1 MSLIIC
7 PECGHEVSS
16 SAIACTNCGH
26 PFVKPVVQRN
36 VVVSEL
42 PRERD
47 EFPKWIFIPLGI
59 LGVLLLF
66 ILLAYMRNSSDDA
79 GQNINVRVASQQP
92 ANSLE
97 TKARTDSPPNQIVV
111 PPSQTGQVVTVPP
124 SSAPASSA
132 PVAPP
137 SQTTVTSVAPP
148 TETVVPDKGT
158 VNLEAKVATKS
169 GGTQPVRAER
179 FYLLNKDLDSIL
191 SDADIEDETG
201 QGLSNAFGLSVVDPA
216 RYGDTNKKA
225 LAAIGKHTVYKTQ
238 TDASGKAQMKGVK
251 PDSYYLF
258 GITKTRTGFAIWS
271 SPVTIQ
277 AGDNSLVLPA
287 AQMTEISQ

>member
-1 MSLIIC
+1 MSLITC
-7 PECGHEVSS
+7 PECAHEVSS
-16 SAIACTNCGH
+16 AAAACANCGH

-36 VVVSEL
+36 VVVSEVTP
-42 PRERD
+42 PRD
-47 EFPKWIFIPLGI
+47 DFPKWIFIPLGL
-59 LGVLLLF
+59 LGIVLLF
-66 ILLAYMRNSSDDA
+66 VLLAYMRNSDDEDTR
-79 GQNINVRVASQQP
+79 NINVRIASQQP
-92 ANSLE
+92 VNGVNSS
-97 TKARTDSPPNQIVV
+97 ARTDSPPNQIVV
-111 PPSQTGQVVTVPP
+111 PPSQTGQVVVPP
-124 SSAPASSA
+124 SSSV

-137 SQTTVTSVAPP
+137 SQTTVTSVPP
-148 TETVVPDKGT
+148 ATETTLPPDKGT
-158 VNLEAKVATKS
+158 VNLEAKIATKS

-201 QGLSNAFGLSVVDPA
+201 QGLSNAFGLSVVYPD

-225 LAAIGKHTVYKTQ
+225 LAAIGRHTVYKTQ
-238 TDASGKAQMKGVK
+238 TDASGKAQIKGIK

-258 GITKTRTGFAIWS
+258 GITKTRTGYAIWS

-287 AQMTEISQ
+287 AQMTEISQE

>member
-16 SAIACTNCGH
+16 SAAACTNCGH

-36 VVVSEL
+36 VVVSEVVA
-42 PRERD
+42 PKD
-47 EFPKWIFIPLGI
+47 DFPKWIFIPLGL
-59 LGVLLLF
+59 LGIVLLF
-66 ILLAYMRNSSDDA
+66 ILLAYMRNSGDDDA
-79 GQNINVRVASQQP
+79 RNINVRIASQQS
-92 ANSLE
+92 ANSLD
-97 TKARTDSPPNQIVV
+97 TRVRTDVPPNQIVV
-111 PPSQTGQVVTVPP
+111 PPSETGQVVVPP
-124 SSAPASSA
+124 SSSV

-148 TETVVPDKGT
+148 TETTLPPDKGT
-158 VNLEAKVATKS
+158 VNLEAKVAAKNGS
-169 GGTQPVRAER
+169 TQPVRAER
-179 FYLLNKDLDSIL
+179 FYLLDKDLDSIL
-191 SDADIEDETG
+191 NDANIEDETG
-201 QGLSNAFGLSVVDPA
+201 QGLTNAFGLSVFYPDK
-216 RYGDTNKKA
+216 YGDTKNKA

-258 GITKTRTGFAIWS
+258 GIHKTGNGFAIWS

>member
-7 PECGHEVSS
+7 PECAHEVSS
-16 SAIACTNCGH
+16 SAAACTNCGH

-36 VVVSEL
+36 VVFSEVA
-42 PRERD
+42 PRKD
-47 EFPKWIFIPLGI
+47 DFPKWIFIPLGI

-66 ILLAYMRNSSDDA
+66 ILLAYMRNDDED
-79 GQNINVRVASQQP
+79 GRNINVRVGSQQP
-92 ANSLE
+92 ANSLD
-97 TKARTDSPPNQIVV
+97 TRVRTDTEPNQIVV
-111 PPSQTGQVVTVPP
+111 PPSQTGQVIVPP
-124 SSAPASSA
+124 SSLPD
-132 PVAPP
+132 APP

-158 VNLEAKVATKS
+158 VNLEAKVATRS
-169 GGTQPVRAER
+169 GSTQPVRAER
-179 FYLLNKDLDSIL
+179 FYLLDKDLDSIL
-191 SDADIEDETG
+191 SDANIDDETG
-201 QGLSNAFGLSVVDPA
+201 QGLSNAFGLSVVFPD
-216 RYGDTNKKA
+216 RYGDINKKA
-225 LAAIGKHTVYKTQ
+225 LAAISKHTVYKTQ
-238 TDASGKAQMKGVK
+238 TDASGKGQMKGVK
-251 PDSYYLF
+251 PDNYYLF

>member
-7 PECGHEVSS
+7 PECAHEVSS
-16 SAIACTNCGH
+16 SAAACTNCGH

-42 PRERD
+42 PREKD
-47 EFPKWIFIPLGI
+47 DFPKWIFIPLGL
-59 LGVLLLF
+59 LGIVLLF
-66 ILLAYMRNSSDDA
+66 VLLAYMRNDDEDA
-79 GQNINVRVASQQP
+79 RNINVRIASQP
-92 ANSLE
+92 TNSSSSRANTSIE
-97 TKARTDSPPNQIVV
+97 APPNQIVV
-111 PPSQTGQVVTVPP
+111 PPSQTGQVVVPP
-124 SSAPASSA
+124 SSSSV

-137 SQTTVTSVAPP
+137 SSITTVAPP
-148 TETVVPDKGT
+148 TETTLPPDKGT
-158 VNLEAKVATKS
+158 VNLEAKVATRT

-179 FYLLNKDLDSIL
+179 FYLLSKDLESIL
-191 SDADIEDETG
+191 SDANIDDETG
-201 QGLSNAFGLSVVDPA
+201 QGLSNAFGLSVVYPD
-216 RYGDTNKKA
+216 RYGDINKKA
-225 LAAIGKHTVYKTQ
+225 LAAIGKYTVYKTQ

-251 PDSYYLF
+251 PDNYYLF
-258 GITKTRTGFAIWS
+258 GITKTGRGFAIWS

>member
-16 SAIACTNCGH
+16 SAAACTNCGH

-36 VVVSEL
+36 VVVSEVAA
-42 PRERD
+42 PRD
-47 EFPKWIFIPLGI
+47 DFPKWIFIPLGI
-59 LGVLLLF
+59 VGVVLLF
-66 ILLAYMRNSSDDA
+66 ILLAYMRNNNDDA
-79 GQNINVRVASQQP
+79 QNINVRIASQP

-97 TKARTDSPPNQIVV
+97 TRVRTNSEPPNQIVV
-111 PPSQTGQVVTVPP
+111 PPAQTGQVVVPP
-124 SSAPASSA
+124 SSAPQT
-132 PVAPP
+132 VVPP

-148 TETVVPDKGT
+148 TETTLPPDKGT
-158 VNLEAKVATKS
+158 VNMEAKIATSS
-169 GGTQPVRAER
+169 GSTQPVKAER
-179 FYLLNKDLDSIL
+179 FYLLNKDLDTIL
-191 SDADIEDETG
+191 SDAGIEDETG
-201 QGLSNAFGLSVVDPA
+201 QGLSNAFGLSVVYPDK
-216 RYGDTNKKA
+216 YSDTNKKA

-238 TDASGKAQMKGVK
+238 TDASGKAQIKGVK

-258 GITKTRTGFAIWS
+258 GITKTRSGFAIWS

-287 AQMTEISQ
+287 AQMTEVSQE

>member
-7 PECGHEVSS
+7 PECAHEVSS
-16 SAIACTNCGH
+16 LATACTNCGH
-26 PFVKPVVQRN
+26 PFVKPVVQRS

-47 EFPKWIFIPLGI
+47 DFPKWIFIPLGI
-59 LGVLLLF
+59 LGVVLLF
-66 ILLAYMRNSSDDA
+66 ILLAYMRNSSNDA

-92 ANSLE
+92 TNALDS
-97 TKARTDSPPNQIVV
+97 KARASEAPPNQIVV
-111 PPSQTGQVVTVPP
+111 PPSQTGQVVVPP
-124 SSAPASSA
+124 SSSV

-148 TETVVPDKGT
+148 TEMVVPDKGT

-179 FYLLNKDLDSIL
+179 FYLLNKDLESIL

-201 QGLSNAFGLSVVDPA
+201 QGLTNAFGLSVVAPDK
-216 RYGDTNKKA
+216 YGETNKKA

-258 GITKTRTGFAIWS
+258 GITKTRTGFAVWS

>member
-7 PECGHEVSS
+7 PECAHEVSS
-16 SAIACTNCGH
+16 SAAACANCGH

-36 VVVSEL
+36 VVVSEVA
-42 PRERD
+42 PRKD
-47 EFPKWIFIPLGI
+47 DFPKWIFIPLGI
-59 LGVLLLF
+59 LGILLLF
-66 ILLAYMRNSSDDA
+66 ILLAYMRNDDED
-79 GQNINVRVASQQP
+79 GRNINVRVGSQQP
-92 ANSLE
+92 ANSLDTRVQTNTE
-97 TKARTDSPPNQIVV
+97 PNQIIV
-111 PPSQTGQVVTVPP
+111 PPSQTGQVVVPP
-124 SSAPASSA
+124 SSSV

-148 TETVVPDKGT
+148 TETAVPDKGT

-169 GGTQPVRAER
+169 GSTQPVRAER

-191 SDADIEDETG
+191 SDADIDDETG
-201 QGLSNAFGLSVVDPA
+201 QGLSNAFGLSVVYPD
-216 RYGDTNKKA
+216 RYGDINKKA
-225 LAAIGKHTVYKTQ
+225 LAAIGRHTVYKTQ
-238 TDASGKAQMKGVK
+238 TDAGGKAQMKGVK
-251 PDSYYLF
+251 PDNYYLF

-287 AQMTEISQ
+287 AQMTEISQE

>member
-7 PECGHEVSS
+7 PECAREVSS
-16 SAIACTNCGH
+16 SAVACTNCGH

-42 PRERD
+42 PRER
-47 EFPKWIFIPLGI
+47 EGFPPWAFIPLGI
-59 LGVLLLF
+59 LGLGLVFLLF
-66 ILLAYMRNSSDDA
+66 YLLKSDDNTA
-79 GQNINVRVASQQP
+79 NSNINVRVASQQP
-92 ANSLE
+92 ANGMNTSV
-97 TKARTDSPPNQIVV
+97 RTDSPPNQIVV
-111 PPSQTGQVVTVPP
+111 PPSQTGQVVVPP
-124 SSAPASSA
+124 SSSV

-148 TETVVPDKGT
+148 TETTLPDKGT
-158 VNLEAKVATKS
+158 VNLEAKIATKTGS
-169 GGTQPVRAER
+169 IQPVRAER

-191 SDADIEDETG
+191 SDADIDDEAG
-201 QGLSNAFGLSVVDPA
+201 QGLTNAFGLSVVYPD

-251 PDSYYLF
+251 PDNYYLF
-258 GITKTRTGFAIWS
+258 GITKTRNGFAVWS

-287 AQMTEISQ
+287 AQLTEISQ

>member
-7 PECGHEVSS
+7 PECAHEVSS
-16 SAIACTNCGH
+16 SAAACTNCGH
-26 PFVKPVVQRN
+26 PFIKPVVQRN
-36 VVVSEL
+36 VVVSEVA
-42 PRERD
+42 PPKD
-47 EFPKWIFIPLGI
+47 DFPKWIFIPLGI
-59 LGVLLLF
+59 VGVALLF
-66 ILLAYMRNSSDDA
+66 ILLAYMRNDDED
-79 GQNINVRVASQQP
+79 GRNINVRVASQQP
-92 ANSLE
+92 ANSAN
-97 TKARTDSPPNQIVV
+97 TSIRTDSPPNQIVV
-111 PPSQTGQVVTVPP
+111 PPSQTGEVVTVPP
-124 SSAPASSA
+124 SSSV

-137 SQTTVTSVAPP
+137 SSVTTVAPP

-158 VNLEAKVATKS
+158 VNLEAKVATRS

-191 SDADIEDETG
+191 SDADIDDETG
-201 QGLSNAFGLSVVDPA
+201 QGLTNAFGLSVVDPS
-216 RYGDTNKKA
+216 RYSNTNKKA

-238 TDASGKAQMKGVK
+238 TDASGKAQMKDVK

-287 AQMTEISQ
+287 AQMTEISQE

>member
-7 PECGHEVSS
+7 PECAHEVSS
-16 SAIACTNCGH
+16 SAASCANCGH

-42 PRERD
+42 PREKD
-47 EFPKWIFIPLGI
+47 DFPKWIFIPLGL
-59 LGVLLLF
+59 LGITLLLV
-66 ILLAYMRNSSDDA
+66 LLAYMRNDDED
-79 GQNINVRVASQQP
+79 GRNINVRVASQQP
-92 ANSLE
+92 ANSLD
-97 TKARTDSPPNQIVV
+97 ARVPTNTEPNQIIV
-111 PPSQTGQVVTVPP
+111 PPSQTGQVVVPP
-124 SSAPASSA
+124 SSSV

-137 SQTTVTSVAPP
+137 SSITTVAPP
-148 TETVVPDKGT
+148 TETTLPPDKGT
-158 VNLEAKVATKS
+158 VNLEAKVATRT

-191 SDADIEDETG
+191 SDADIDDETG
-201 QGLSNAFGLSVVDPA
+201 QGLTNAFGLSVVDPS
-216 RYGDTNKKA
+216 RYSDTNKKA

-251 PDSYYLF
+251 PDNYYLF

-287 AQMTEISQ
+287 AQMTETSQE

>member
-7 PECGHEVSS
+7 PECAHEVSS
-16 SAIACTNCGH
+16 SAAACTNCGH

-36 VVVSEL
+36 VVVSEV
-42 PRERD
+42 PPPKND
-47 EFPKWIFIPLGI
+47 FPKWIFIPLGI
-59 LGVLLLF
+59 LGILLLF
-66 ILLAYMRNSSDDA
+66 ILLAYMRNDDEDA
-79 GQNINVRVASQQP
+79 RNINVRVASQQP
-92 ANSLE
+92 ANSLN
-97 TKARTDSPPNQIVV
+97 TNVRTDSPPNQIIV
-111 PPSQTGQVVTVPP
+111 PPSQTGQVVPP
-124 SSAPASSA
+124 SSV

-137 SQTTVTSVAPP
+137 SSITTVAPP
-148 TETVVPDKGT
+148 TETTIPDKGT
-158 VNLEAKVATKS
+158 VNLEAKVAS
-169 GGTQPVRAER
+169 RNGGTQPVRAER
-179 FYLLNKDLDSIL
+179 FYLLDKDLESVL
-191 SDADIEDETG
+191 SEANIDDETG
-201 QGLSNAFGLSVVDPA
+201 QGLSNAFGLSVVYPD
-216 RYGDTNKKA
+216 RYGDINKKA

-251 PDSYYLF
+251 PDNYYLF

>member
-7 PECGHEVSS
+7 PECAHEVSS
-16 SAIACTNCGH
+16 SAAACANCGH

-36 VVVSEL
+36 VVVSEI

-47 EFPKWIFIPLGI
+47 DFPKWIFIPLGI
-59 LGVLLLF
+59 LGVVLLF
-66 ILLAYMRNSSDDA
+66 ILLAYMRNSNDDA
-79 GQNINVRVASQQP
+79 QNINVRIASQQP
-92 ANSLE
+92 INGVNSSV
-97 TKARTDSPPNQIVV
+97 RTEAPPNQIVV
-111 PPSQTGQVVTVPP
+111 PPSQTGQVVVPP
-124 SSAPASSA
+124 SSSV

-148 TETVVPDKGT
+148 TEAVLPPDKGT
-158 VNLEAKVATKS
+158 VNLEAKVATRS
-169 GGTQPVRAER
+169 GSTQPVRAER
-179 FYLLNKDLDSIL
+179 FYLLDKDLESIL
-191 SDADIEDETG
+191 SDADIDDETG
-201 QGLSNAFGLSVVDPA
+201 QGLTNAFGLSVFYPDK
-216 RYGDTNKKA
+216 YGDTRNKA

-258 GITKTRTGFAIWS
+258 GIHKTGSGYAIWS